1 MRKSKII
8 LKSILSLIIALLVAL
23 GVYNQDEIV
32 NLFQDN
38 NQSDKTNVQSNTTQS
53 YDMDAIPAYA
63 GQNYVVINDN
73 KPEFTEQD
81 YTTETF
87 ENYSELDSL
96 GRCGVAYANIS
107 QDTMPTE
114 ERGSIGMI
122 KPTGWHTIKYD
133 NINGK
138 YLYNRCH
145 LIGYQLSGENAN
157 EKNLITCTRQ
167 MNTEGML
174 DFENQIAE
182 YVENTGNHVLY
193 RVTPVFEED
202 NLLATGVQ
210 MEAMS
215 VEDKGQG
222 VSFNIFVYNVQDGI
236 EIDYSNGDSHQKE

>member
-8 LKSILSLIIALLVAL
+8 LKSILGLIIALLVAL

>member
-8 LKSILSLIIALLVAL
+8 LKSILGLIIALLVAL

-122 KPTGWHTIKYD
+122 KPTGWHTVKYD
-133 NINGK
+133 NVNGK